1 MSRAPELNSFQINV
15 KVCKNKRTNEK
26 HTQSCHVSQNDK
38 NRYSTCSQPKCWAVS
53 AVPAVSHFWAK
64 MNVMDINLTYNYTS
78 VTLTRS
84 FVYHWLVFQISDW
97 FQIAALRFQR
107 LRKSDFTIHNW
118 DFGRRNSYFGCHMS
132 DFRSHIISGLRS
144 QVSGFIFQTSYFRFH
159 ISGFRIQVS
168 YFRLHISGFRVQVSD
183 FMFQVPGFMF
193 QVSDFILQVSVF
205 RFHNS

>member
-1 MSRAPELNSFQINV
+1 
-15 KVCKNKRTNEK
+15 
-26 HTQSCHVSQNDK
+26 
-38 NRYSTCSQPKCWAVS
+38 
-53 AVPAVSHFWAK
+53 
-64 MNVMDINLTYNYTS
+64 MDLQENIYNYTS

-118 DFGRRNSYFGCHMS
+118 DFGRRNLYFGFYML

-168 YFRLHISGFRVQVSD
+168 HFRLHISGFRFQVSD
-183 FMFQVPGFMF
+183 FMFQVPGFML
-193 QVSDFILQVSVF
+193 QVSDFSFHTSGFSFQVS
-205 RFHNS
+205 